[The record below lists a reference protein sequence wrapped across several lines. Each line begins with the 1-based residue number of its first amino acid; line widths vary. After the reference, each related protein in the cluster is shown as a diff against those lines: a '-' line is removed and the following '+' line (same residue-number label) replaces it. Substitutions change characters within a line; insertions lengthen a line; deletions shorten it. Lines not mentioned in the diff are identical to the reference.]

1 MAVRSSASHEAAAVP
16 SLRERL
22 EAGAARVP
30 FRLKL
35 GVVYAVIAIIAAW
48 LIVLFRFDWPFMA
61 QWLPFLLRG
70 VPLTLFICAAG
81 IALSV
86 PLALLGALGR
96 LSSNAVFYGISNF
109 YVSFIRGSPLIVQ
122 IFFIYFGLPQIAFS
136 PSVPPWLSRFL
147 IFPVVVA
154 GILALGINY
163 GAYMTEI
170 FRAGI
175 QSVGH
180 GQIEAAHAL
189 GMGRG
194 QTMRRIVLPQAIRVI
209 IPPTGNDF
217 IAMLKDSSLVGLA
230 GTPELFFRATNL
242 GRSQLHGFEAFAVA
256 ALIYWVLTIVFSF
269 FQKRLEDR
277 MGKGYVRE
285 SYEAPGRYGSA
296 H

>member
-1 MAVRSSASHEAAAVP
+1 MAR
-16 SLRERL
+16 
-22 EAGAARVP
+22 
-30 FRLKL
+30 
-35 GVVYAVIAIIAAW
+35 
-48 LIVLFRFDWPFMA
+48 
-61 QWLPFLLRG
+61 WLPFLING

-81 IALSV
+81 IMLSI

-96 LSSNAVFYGISNF
+96 LSSNAVFYGVANF
-109 YVSFIRGSPLIVQ
+109 YVSFIRGTPLIVQ

-136 PSVPPWLSRFL
+136 PAAPTWLPRFL
-147 IFPVVVA
+147 VFDVVVA
-154 GILALGINY
+154 GVLALGINY

-180 GQIEAAHAL
+180 GQMEAAQAL

-194 QTMRRIVLPQAIRVI
+194 QVMRRIVLPQAVRVI
-209 IPPTGNDF
+209 IPPTGNEF

-256 ALIYWVLTIVFSF
+256 ALIYWILTIVFSF
-269 FQKRLEDR
+269 FQKRLENR
-277 MGKGYVRE
+277 MAKGYVRG
-285 SYEAPGRYGSA
+285 EASV